1 MSVSRQGS
9 NASEAGKIGLLE
21 TFLIIAGFVIGASIY
36 VMPGELY
43 RLAGP
48 AMALSIILAAIPAAL
63 SCIIAAQVGAAFP
76 VDAANITMVR
86 KLLSPTWAA
95 IMGWS
100 FVGCFVAAMPL
111 VAFGF
116 AEYLVSL
123 NSALS
128 PYRTGIAISI
138 IGLFSVVNLSGAKL
152 AARAQTVMV
161 MALLAVLAVF
171 VWMAAPNVST
181 DHFVPFS
188 PDGMGGVLRAT
199 VPAFF
204 AFLGFSLI
212 VEISGEIRTPGR
224 TIPRALAFSFTSITA
239 LYIVVAIC
247 VTGTLS
253 GHALAASNAALADAA
268 AQVAPQWVVLV
279 VIFSALLATA
289 TTINAA
295 ILLASRETAGF
306 MRLIQNP
313 ATDHAE
319 IDPVLRRRAV
329 VGTGAAGMVCC
340 LAPDAISSYAIAT
353 VLAFLLGKSVV
364 CLGAARLPDFL
375 GTEFEK
381 LAFHIRPSRL
391 KAACWCL
398 LTITAIFIVV
408 SVQGNL
414 PAVIALGV
422 YLAFG
427 IVIFFSGRAHFGC
440 PEKVEE

>member
-1 MSVSRQGS
+1 MSVSRQHSGS
-9 NASEAGKIGLLE
+9 GEAGKIGLLE

-76 VDAANITMVR
+76 VDAANINMVR
-86 KLLSPTWAA
+86 RLLSPTWAA

-100 FVGCFVAAMPL
+100 FLGCFVAAMPL

-123 NSALS
+123 NNAFA
-128 PYRTGIAISI
+128 PYRTGIAISV
-138 IGLFSVVNLSGAKL
+138 IGLFSAVNLSGAKL

-161 MALLAVLAVF
+161 MALLAVLVVF
-171 VWMAAPNVST
+171 VWIAAPDVSM
-181 DHFVPFS
+181 DHFIPFNS
-188 PDGMGGVLRAT
+188 QGMGGILLAT

-212 VEISGEIRTPGR
+212 VEISGEIRSPGR
-224 TIPRALAFSFTSITA
+224 TIPRALAFAFTSITA
-239 LYIVVAIC
+239 LYIVVAVC

-253 GHALAASNAALADAA
+253 GDTLAASNAALADAA
-268 AQVAPQWVVLV
+268 AQVAPRWTVLV

-306 MRLIQNP
+306 IRLIQGP
-313 ATDHAE
+313 ASDHAA
-319 IDPVLRRRAV
+319 IDPGLRRLAV
-329 VGTGAAGMVCC
+329 LGTGIAGMVCC
-340 LAPDAISSYAIAT
+340 LAPEAISSYAIAT
-353 VLAFLLGKSVV
+353 VLAFLVGKSVV
-364 CLGAARLPDFL
+364 CLAAARLPQAL
-375 GTEFEK
+375 GVEFEK
-381 LAFHIRPSRL
+381 LAFHIPPSRL
-391 KAACWCL
+391 ETACWCL
-398 LTITAIFIVV
+398 LAITAIFVVV
-408 SVQGNL
+408 SAQGNL
-414 PAVIALGV
+414 PAVIALGA
-422 YLAFG
+422 YLACG
-427 IVIFFSGRAHFGC
+427 IIVFCAGRAY
-440 PEKVEE
+440 VRRRAL